1 MTVAEH
7 AVIQIASLCVLVA
20 SSAALIWYTYR
31 DSRQAKQAAE
41 PIAQPAA
48 PTPVVATIEHDRPA
62 DAGAWRL
69 EALLEI
75 DRQMLRPRG
84 EGRKRGVDEGTP

>member
-7 AVIQIASLCVLVA
+7 AVIQVASLCVLAA
-20 SSAALIWYTYR
+20 STAALIWYSYR
-31 DSRQAKQAAE
+31 DQQQAEQAAE

-48 PTPVVATIEHDRPA
+48 PTPVQATIEHDRPA

-69 EALLEI
+69 EAMLDI

-84 EGRKRGVDEGTP
+84 EGRRRNLDEETP

>member
-7 AVIQIASLCVLVA
+7 AVIQIASLCVLAA
-20 SSAALIWYTYR
+20 SSVALIWYSYR
-31 DSRQAKQAAE
+31 DQRDAQQPVE
-41 PIAQPAA
+41 PIAQPPA
-48 PTPVVATIEHDRPA
+48 PTPVVATIEHERPA

-69 EALLEI
+69 EAMLDV

-84 EGRKRGVDEGTP
+84 EGRKRGTDKGAP